1 MILYNINK
9 KEVHKR
15 VIAWGTDC
23 YLDDSLFYNRKK
35 DLKFLEDILDSSQ
48 YGSTPTILLTGVRGV
63 GKTALINKIKNDFK
77 DDYLVIYM
85 DLSLSD
91 EYQQGEFTRQSF
103 MEQLFK
109 EIIKACNEFA
119 LITTIDKKIE
129 KYFKTHDIKLIKEI
143 KSYEDT
149 PIPIPWLED
158 NYSKLAN
165 FVINLPQR
173 IYEEYEDVLKGVF
186 IFFDEFQII
195 KELDNYNKFLWY
207 LRGIIL
213 SQNNVAY
220 MISGSM
226 SLKDS
231 LIEDIA
237 GKQGA
242 FGGRMLSVEILPF
255 SFETTKKYLQE
266 RADFLNFTDDGYERF
281 YKYTKGIPFYVNTLA
296 RLMSTDKLLTEEIV
310 IDEFYRSLPYLS
322 MHLKSVWDKLN
333 YHEQK
338 IIVQLIN
345 GPIRCVDIANNL
357 NITPGTLSK
366 PLSKLQD
373 LALVE
378 ITDNGKYQIVDS
390 ILGTWLKNEYENK
403 GVYPYR

>member
-1 MILYNINK
+1 MA
-9 KEVHKR
+9 
-15 VIAWGTDC
+15 IAWGTDSN
-23 YLDDSLFYNRKK
+23 LDDSLFYNRKN
-35 DLKFLEDILDSSQ
+35 DLKFIEDILDSSQ

-63 GKTALINKIKNDFK
+63 GKTALMNKIKNDFK

-91 EYQQGEFTRQSF
+91 QYQEDEFTRCVF
-103 MEQLFK
+103 MEQLFN

-129 KYFKTHDIKLIKEI
+129 KFFKTHDIKLIKEI
-143 KSYEDT
+143 KSYNDT
-149 PIPIPWLED
+149 PIPIPGLKD

-165 FVINLPQR
+165 FVMSLPQR

-186 IFFDEFQII
+186 IFIDEFQII

-207 LRGIIL
+207 LRGIIQ
-213 SQNNVAY
+213 SQKNVTY

-231 LIEDIA
+231 LIGDIA
-237 GKQGA
+237 GRQGA

-281 YKYTKGIPFYVNTLA
+281 YKCTKGIPFYVNTLA
-296 RLMSTDKLLTEEIV
+296 RLMSTDKLLTEEVV

-322 MHLKSVWDKLN
+322 IHLKSVWDKLN
-333 YHEQK
+333 FHEQK

-345 GPIRCVDIANNL
+345 GPIRRVDIANNL

-366 PLSKLQD
+366 PLVKLQD
-373 LALVE
+373 LALIE
-378 ITDNGKYQIVDS
+378 INDTGKYQIVDS
-390 ILGTWLKNEYENK
+390 ILGSWLKNEYETK
-403 GVYPYR
+403 GVYPYRGT